1 MSESSWARQAYC
13 EQEEMSP
20 YIGSERRLIYEGLNN
35 LDNKNSTEIKEKL
48 TLGKKQTLRQKLA
61 KIFGAIEVKPLAKP
75 DKYAE
80 ARERK
85 FVAWLQKAIDENQ
98 PIEWIERLFI
108 TQSNKDLKQLKD
120 ALLFLSENVAVKE
133 EIGYGET
140 MKSFVVT
147 INKIEDLL
155 KERKT
160 SADESE
166 SLRRA
171 IIKEIISLPEENGL
185 RRQVIELT
193 GVLSSL

>member
-1 MSESSWARQAYC
+1 MSGSSWERRADY
-13 EQEEMSP
+13 EQGEMSP
-20 YIGSERRLIYEGLNN
+20 AITQNPYGERMTNLNGR
-35 LDNKNSTEIKEKL
+35 EAQIERKL
-48 TLGKKQTLRQKLA
+48 TLRQKLA
-61 KIFGAIEVKPLAKP
+61 RIFGAIEVEPFPKP

-85 FVAWLQKAIDENQ
+85 FAAWLKKAIDEKH

-120 ALLFLSENVAVKE
+120 ALLFLSENVAVE
-133 EIGYGET
+133 GEIGYGET

-147 INKIEDLL
+147 INKIEGLL

-160 SADESE
+160 SADKSE
-166 SLRRA
+166 SLRQA

-185 RRQVIELT
+185 RRQVIGLT
-193 GVLSSL
+193 GALSSL